1 MSHQCW
7 RLSRFPSFVL
17 TSVPFDPSSP
27 FRNFRQLFALK
38 PFFPALLNA
47 GHTHSR
53 GNPKRGIHVPWS
65 SGNHQHHFS
74 AVFHPELPNLL
85 ADTGSEKYFVLFAS
99 PDACADHFEDH
110 SNIKQNNYL
119 VDIVAWKLFKV
130 ISQGKLFQATRSQ
143 TRLITGSPE
152 TTNPFFFLPINTLDF
167 VFSAQRS
174 GSAQTPLRSPAVPAR
189 RQHDQVWRHQG
200 GLYMRIGRSVTN
212 AFCQKIYIYLLSC
225 YIHYF
230 RTVGWR
236 PTSLMV
242 VVGSAV
248 GL

>member
-1 MSHQCW
+1 M
-7 RLSRFPSFVL
+7 L
-17 TSVPFDPSSP
+17 TS
-27 FRNFRQLFALK
+27 FAL
-38 PFFPALLNA
+38 PFVRFNFCSVRSFLPMSKLSTTLCSEAVFPALLNA

-85 ADTGSEKYFVLFAS
+85 ADTGSEKKIVLFAS
-99 PDACADHFEDH
+99 PAACADHFEDH

-119 VDIVAWKLFKV
+119 VDIVAWKLFQL

-167 VFSAQRS
+167 LFSAQRS

-200 GLYMRIGRSVTN
+200 GLYMRIDRSVTN
-212 AFCQKIYIYLLSC
+212 AFCQKNIYIYIC
-225 YIHYF
+225 YPAIYII
-230 RTVGWR
+230 
-236 PTSLMV
+236 LE
-242 VVGSAV
+242 
-248 GL
+248 L